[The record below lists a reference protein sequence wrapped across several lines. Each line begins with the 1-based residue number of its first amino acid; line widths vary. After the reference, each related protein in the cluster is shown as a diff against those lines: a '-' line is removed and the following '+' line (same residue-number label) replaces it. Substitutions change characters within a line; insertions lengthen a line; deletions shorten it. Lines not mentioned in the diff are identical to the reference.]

1 MSPLRLSPE
10 DFEALVAEAVDALP
24 TVFLEMLDNVD
35 IVVEDWPD
43 RHTLALAGAAS
54 RYDLLGFYHGV
65 PQTARP
71 HDYGNVV
78 PDKIS
83 IYQRPIEAQCRTL
96 EEVRD
101 LVGRVVRHEIA
112 HHFGIDDDRLREIG
126 AY

>member
-1 MSPLRLSPE
+1 MSPLRLPPE
-10 DFEALVAEAVDALP
+10 EFEALVAEAVDALP
-24 TVFLEMLDNVD
+24 EMFLDMLDNVD

-43 RHTLALAGAAS
+43 RHTLALAGAVS

-65 PQTARP
+65 PKTARP
-71 HDYGNVV
+71 HDYSNVA

-112 HHFGIDDDRLREIG
+112 HHFGIDDERLREIG